1 MNKNSFVLT
10 RRAAAP
16 LAALAAVPLAF
27 ILAQPAPAVARN
39 TDSGMISSKTEQGYA
54 FMSGG
59 VGIGER
65 NVMQRKARAYDLDLS
80 FANRQG
86 QYLSDIKVIIDNE
99 HGKQIVDS
107 TTTGPLFYIELPPG
121 KYDVKATFDNKTEEV
136 KNLNISKNH
145 STKELLHWNVPESR
159 VS

>member
-1 MNKNSFVLT
+1 MKSKSLALT
-10 RRAAAP
+10 RRSTAS

-27 ILAQPAPAVARN
+27 VLAQPVPAMARS
-39 TDSGMISSKTEQGYA
+39 TDSVMINGKTDQGYA

-65 NVMQRKARAYDLDLS
+65 NIMQRKAGAYDLDLS

-86 QYLSDIKVIIDNE
+86 QYLSDVKVIIDNQQ
-99 HGKQIVDS
+99 GKQIVDS

-121 KYDVKATFDNKTEEV
+121 KYDVKASFDNKTEEV

-145 STKELLHWNVPESR
+145 STKELLRWNVPESR
-159 VS
+159 MS